1 MPKAIL
7 EFDLPED
14 RVEHEIAVHAADW
27 ACVVSNMDDI
37 LRGWLKYGHEFENID
52 EALEEARKELHKEM
66 EGWGV
71 SFEMMGP

>member
-7 EFDLPED
+7 EFNLPED
-14 RVEHEIAVHAADW
+14 RVEHELAVYGSNW
-27 ACVVSNMDDI
+27 AYVVSNIDDI
-37 LRGWLKYGHEFENID
+37 LRGWLKYGHEFESAD
-52 EALEEARKELHKEM
+52 EALEEARKELRKEM